1 MGKNKSIIFLIG
13 DALLIPLSV
22 WFSFLLRFEGQI
34 PKEHIINLEGMI
46 FLCLLFCIPFFY
58 FFRLYSFS
66 WSYFSTSELT
76 SLLKAIVFSFS
87 FIGAALFLFRDN
99 SIFLGFPRST
109 LFISFILISFLS
121 GGMRLSK
128 RLLLQ
133 LFKQKQGK
141 ENILIVGAGDAG
153 EQVLRGILSSND
165 SLYRPVGFV
174 DESPQKQGITIH
186 GYKVLGKTENISK
199 IVKEK
204 NVKGLIITESE
215 FISKAVKAG
224 REAGLKKI
232 KIIPPMSEI
241 IGGIP
246 IENLKNLN
254 IEDLLGRMPVLLDLS
269 SIENFIS
276 EKRVLVTGAAGS
288 IGSELCYQM
297 AKFKPLSLLVLDQD
311 ETGIF
316 NLINKLKKDFP
327 DLKVESKVAVIKDK
341 NKKDFIFKEFSPEV
355 IFHAAAYKHVPLMEE
370 HPEEAV
376 KNNILGTKVLAD
388 LSIKYNVQKFIFI
401 STDKAVNPTS
411 VMGASKRVGEMICR
425 SLNNKNEC
433 KFISVRFGN
442 VLDSRGS
449 VIPLFKEQI
458 RKGGPV
464 EVTDPKM
471 KRYFMTNS
479 EACLLVLE
487 AGSIGKGGEIFI
499 LDMGEPVM
507 ILDLAKEMI
516 KLYGFEP
523 DKNIPIVYTGIRP
536 GEKLFEEIL
545 TAEEGTEATKSRKIF
560 KAKLSEK
567 NLDKLDETLST
578 LEQESQDQDKIE
590 ILNTLKKIIPNYGK
604 DSFKNN

>member
-1 MGKNKSIIFLIG
+1 MEKSKSIVFLIG
-13 DALLIPLSV
+13 DAFLIPLSV
-22 WFSFLLRFEGQI
+22 WLSFLLRFEGQI

-87 FIGAALFLFRDN
+87 FIGAALFLFRGN
-99 SIFLGFPRST
+99 PVFLGFPRST

-133 LFKQKQGK
+133 FLKRNKGK

-153 EQVLRGILSSND
+153 EQALRSILSSND
-165 SLYRPVGFV
+165 SLYRPVGFI
-174 DESPQKQGITIH
+174 DDRSHKQGITIH
-186 GYKVLGKTENISK
+186 GYKVLGKIESIPK

-204 NVKGLIITESE
+204 GVESLIIAESE

-241 IGGIP
+241 IGGIS
-246 IENLKNLN
+246 IQNLKDLK

-276 EKRVLVTGAAGS
+276 EKRVLITGAAGS
-288 IGSELCYQM
+288 IGSELCYQA
-297 AKFKPLSLLVLDQD
+297 AKFKPLSILILDQD

-316 NLINKLKKDFP
+316 NLENKLKKDFP
-327 DLKVESKVAVIKDK
+327 DLKIESQISDIQDKIKM
-341 NKKDFIFKEFSPEV
+341 DFIFKEFSPQV
-355 IFHAAAYKHVPLMEE
+355 IFHTAAYKHVPLMEE
-370 HPEEAV
+370 HAEEAV
-376 KNNILGTKVLAD
+376 KNNILGTKVLTD
-388 LSIKYNVQKFIFI
+388 LSIKYNVQKLIFI

-425 SLNNKNEC
+425 ASNNKNEC

-449 VIPLFKEQI
+449 VIPIFREQI

-487 AGSIGKGGEIFI
+487 AGSIGEGGEIFV

-516 KLYGFEP
+516 KLSGFEP
-523 DKNIPIVYTGIRP
+523 DEDIAIVYTGVRP

-545 TAEEGTEATKSRKIF
+545 TAEEGTEATKSKKIF

-567 NLDKLDETLST
+567 NLDKLDEALNI
-578 LEQESQDQDKIE
+578 LEQAAQDQNKIE
-590 ILNTLKKIIPNYGK
+590 ILNILKKIIPNYGK
-604 DSFKNN
+604 DSFKDN

>member
-1 MGKNKSIIFLIG
+1 MGKNRSIVFLIG

-34 PKEHIINLEGMI
+34 PKEHIVNLEGMI

-76 SLLKAIVFSFS
+76 GLLKAIVFSFS
-87 FIGAALFLFRDN
+87 FIGAALFLFRD
-99 SIFLGFPRST
+99 SQIFLGFPRST
-109 LFISFILISFLS
+109 LFISFILVSFLS
-121 GGMRLSK
+121 GGMRISK

-133 LFKQKQGK
+133 LFKRKQGK
-141 ENILIVGAGDAG
+141 EYILIVGAGDAG
-153 EQVLRGILSSND
+153 EQALRSILSSND
-165 SLYRPVGFV
+165 SLYHPIGFV
-174 DESPQKQGITIH
+174 DDSSQKQGITIH
-186 GYKVLGKTENISK
+186 GYKVLGKIESIPK

-204 NVKGLIITESE
+204 NVESLIVAESE

-241 IGGIP
+241 IGGIS
-246 IENLKNLN
+246 IENLKDLN

-269 SIENFIS
+269 LIESFIFG
-276 EKRVLVTGAAGS
+276 KKVLITGAAGS
-288 IGSELCYQM
+288 IGSELCYQIS
-297 AKFKPLSLLVLDQD
+297 KFKPSSLLVLDQD

-316 NLINKLKKDFP
+316 NLENKLKRDFP
-327 DLKVESKVAVIKDK
+327 DVKIQSQISDIQDK
-341 NKKDFIFKEFSPEV
+341 KKMDFIFKEFSPQI

-388 LSIKYNVQKFIFI
+388 LSIKYNVQKLIFI
-401 STDKAVNPTS
+401 STDKAVNPSS

-425 SLNNKNEC
+425 ASNNKNQC

-449 VIPLFKEQI
+449 VIPLFREQI

-487 AGSIGKGGEIFI
+487 AGAIGEGGEIFV
-499 LDMGEPVM
+499 LDMGEPVK

-516 KLYGFEP
+516 RLYGFEP

-545 TAEEGTEATKSRKIF
+545 TAEEGTEATKSKKIF

-567 NLDKLDETLST
+567 NLDKLNEALNT
-578 LEQESQDQDKIE
+578 LEQAAQDQDKIE
-590 ILNTLKKIIPNYGK
+590 ILNILKKIIPNYGK
-604 DSFKNN
+604 DSFENN